1 MIGGPGGER
10 VRLEKPVKQ
19 TPVLEG
25 SFVSDPEPALV
36 GSRCR
41 SCETVAFPASFT
53 CPNPRCV
60 EKDVAPTP
68 LSPTGR
74 LASWTTVHFPPP
86 PPFVAPDPFEPIT
99 VVEVEF
105 ASEGIQ
111 VVGPLADASADQ
123 LRMGMPMETVVAPY
137 YSDDSGEVIGWK
149 FRPYSEE
156 SNDD

>member
-1 MIGGPGGER
+1 MNR
-10 VRLEKPVKQ
+10 

-25 SFVSDPEPALV
+25 SFVSEPEPALV

-53 CPNPRCV
+53 CPNPRCMD
-60 EKDVAPTP
+60 KDVAPAP
-68 LSPTGR
+68 LSRTGR

-86 PPFVAPDPFEPIT
+86 PPFVAADPFVPIT
-99 VVEVEF
+99 VVEVDF

-111 VVGPLADASADQ
+111 VVGPLTGAGADE
-123 LRMGMPMETVVAPY
+123 LRMGMPMETVVEPY
-137 YSDDSGEVIGWK
+137 YADSDGEVIGWK
-149 FRPYSEE
+149 FRPVEE

>member
-1 MIGGPGGER
+1 M
-10 VRLEKPVKQ
+10 KQ

-25 SFVSDPEPALV
+25 AFVSDPEPALV

-53 CPNPRCV
+53 CPNPRCSR
-60 EKDVAPTP
+60 KDVVATP
-68 LSPTGR
+68 LSRTGR

-86 PPFVAPDPFEPIT
+86 PPFVAPDPFVPIT

-111 VVGPLADASADQ
+111 VVGPLAGASAEG
-123 LRMGMPMETVVAPY
+123 LRMGMVMETVVEPY
-137 YSDDSGEVIGWK
+137 YADDSGEVIGWK
-149 FRPYSEE
+149 FRPTEGDADE
-156 SNDD
+156 

>member
-1 MIGGPGGER
+1 M
-10 VRLEKPVKQ
+10 KQ

-53 CPNPRCV
+53 CPNPRCSD
-60 EKDVAPTP
+60 KDVSPTP
-68 LSPTGR
+68 ISRTGR

-86 PPFVAPDPFEPIT
+86 PPFVSPDPFEPIT

-111 VVGPLADASADQ
+111 VVGPLAEASADQ

-137 YSDDSGEVIGWK
+137 YTDDSGEVIGWK
-149 FRPYSEE
+149 FRPIEEE

>member
-1 MIGGPGGER
+1 M
-10 VRLEKPVKQ
+10 KQ

-41 SCETVAFPASFT
+41 SCGTVAFPASFT
-53 CPNPRCV
+53 CPNPRCA

-123 LRMGMPMETVVAPY
+123 LWMGMPMETVVAPY

>member
-1 MIGGPGGER
+1 MGE
-10 VRLEKPVKQ
+10 PVKQ

-60 EKDVAPTP
+60 RKDVIPTP

>member
-1 MIGGPGGER
+1 M
-10 VRLEKPVKQ
+10 KQ

-41 SCETVAFPASFT
+41 SCEYGGFPGQLHLPESPL
-53 CPNPRCV
+53 CGKGRDLPP
-60 EKDVAPTP
+60 P

>member
-1 MIGGPGGER
+1 M
-10 VRLEKPVKQ
+10 KQ

-41 SCETVAFPASFT
+41 SCGTVAFPASFT
-53 CPNPRCV
+53 CPNPRCA

>member
-1 MIGGPGGER
+1 M
-10 VRLEKPVKQ
+10 KQ

-25 SFVSDPEPALV
+25 AFVSDPEPALV

-41 SCETVAFPASFT
+41 TCDTVAFPASFT
-53 CPNPRCV
+53 CPNPRCSV
-60 EKDVAPTP
+60 KDVDSAT
-68 LSPTGR
+68 LSRNGR

-105 ASEGIQ
+105 PSEGIQ
-111 VVGPLADASADQ
+111 VVGPLTGASAEE
-123 LRMGMPMETVVAPY
+123 LRMGMAMETVVEPY

-149 FRPYSEE
+149 FRPREGE
-156 SNDD
+156 ADD